1 MPVSITY
8 LPYRI
13 RNGNNSM
20 NDTKPRAV
28 LSLKKTPPVTEPE
41 PAPAPLPPTPQTSTA
56 TKPKSPKQPQPPK
69 ELSPAFKCLQAHWPD
84 LFDLKQPTP
93 LQIGILEPIIE
104 HLKQAGEPFS
114 AKQIRHAIGE
124 HCRRFN
130 YLKALT
136 NAPHRVGLHGE
147 LSLISEKDRER
158 AMEWLKAR
166 CKAKN
171 KHAEQPKT
179 ETAAQ

>member
-1 MPVSITY
+1 
-8 LPYRI
+8 
-13 RNGNNSM
+13 M
-20 NDTKPRAV
+20 NDTKNRAV
-28 LSLKKTPPVTEPE
+28 LSIKKTPAVVEPE
-41 PAPAPLPPTPQTSTA
+41 PIQLSPTQQASTA
-56 TKPKSPKQPQPPK
+56 KSHTLQKPK

-104 HLKQAGEPFS
+104 HLKQAGEPYS

-130 YLKALT
+130 YLKAIT

-147 LSLISEKDRER
+147 LSLISEQDRER

-166 CKAKN
+166 CKTKN
-171 KHAEQPKT
+171 KRAEPPKA
-179 ETAAQ
+179 ETAAK